1 MMKYSETQVRL
12 REMGA
17 WATLILLAIAV
28 VLVIAEFIFHRH
40 GETPMEDWP
49 LFPGVFGFMAFLLVV
64 LGGVILRKLIMR
76 GEDYY
81 GDR

>member
-1 MMKYSETQVRL
+1 
-12 REMGA
+12 
-17 WATLILLAIAV
+17 
-28 VLVIAEFIFHRH
+28 
-40 GETPMEDWP
+40 MEDWP
-49 LFPGVFGFMAFLLVV
+49 LFPAVFGFMAFLLVV